1 MTLPFENTSHRSNAT
16 TQFTTRPKIGS
27 APSRSDGTAQRIS
40 TACRSAG
47 TPITR
52 TDRMSKPVLGKRS
65 AISKRAKKSPSIT
78 MLCNV
83 NAKRINRSVQQ
94 AEALVALRQ
103 LVEIGFSWRGYAA
116 QHLLAGASVRAAHS
130 EVLAL

>member
-1 MTLPFENTSHRSNAT
+1 
-16 TQFTTRPKIGS
+16 
-27 APSRSDGTAQRIS
+27 
-40 TACRSAG
+40 
-47 TPITR
+47 
-52 TDRMSKPVLGKRS
+52 
-65 AISKRAKKSPSIT
+65 

-103 LVEIGFSWRGYAA
+103 LVEISFSWRGYAA